1 MYKEIFFCNLK
12 FEKVFKLKPIFDN
25 KKKLAMASENDQP
38 ISSRFKSL
46 YKTAKCNLV
55 PNRSSHEDKFS
66 LASLNCARPN
76 KRARIK
82 NGSKAIFKM

>member
-25 KKKLAMASENDQP
+25 KTKLVMASKNDQP

-46 YKTAKCNLV
+46 YKTAKCNPV
-55 PNRSSHEDKFS
+55 PNWSSHADDFPLVS
-66 LASLNCARPN
+66 LHCARPN
-76 KRARIK
+76 KSARIK
-82 NGSKAIFKM
+82 NGNKPFLKR